1 MRNCII
7 SYVDDHYIYCHCKI
21 DSNPHHQQKV
31 KIFPHTVHVRSSK
44 FLLVKNFIKIL
55 IFC

>member
-21 DSNPHHQQKV
+21 DSNPHHQQKI

-55 IFC
+55 IFS